1 MWKLIEEIKEKQ
13 KLEPLSIKEIL
24 DRMKKQSTP
33 MNVTL
38 QDIQKEVNET
48 KKEVKELRQIIEIL
62 EIEREVKNETRNEDE
77 KDFEN
82 ELSGFIKS
90 ITKSWYHKS
99 HYTVLRWTVLKMISS
114 IRF

>member
-48 KKEVKELRQIIEIL
+48 KKEVKE
-62 EIEREVKNETRNEDE
+62 
-77 KDFEN
+77 
-82 ELSGFIKS
+82 
-90 ITKSWYHKS
+90 
-99 HYTVLRWTVLKMISS
+99 
-114 IRF
+114 